1 MSCVTWLPKSTM
13 RTRICSGSRGG
24 GPSCAGLRGAGAGVR
39 SAVSFIM
46 AGGYSSVF
54 ESAMTSN
61 WLMQSLDQHRGARMA
76 GAEQDD
82 FEAWIRRSI
91 DAYHESALIYAA
103 VKLGLPET
111 MGTRSWTVEGL
122 ATELGLPQPHLARF
136 MRGLSSLGVC

>member
-13 RTRICSGSRGG
+13 RTRICSGSRAA
-24 GPSCAGLRGAGAGVR
+24 PSCAALAGAGAGAG

-61 WLMQSLDQHRGARMA
+61 WLMQSIDYHRGGRVA

-82 FEAWIRRSI
+82 LEARIRRSI
-91 DAYHESALIYAA
+91 DAFHEAAVVYAA
-103 VKLGLPET
+103 VKPGSPEKI
-111 MGTRSWTVEGL
+111 GTTNWASV
-122 ATELGLPQPHLARF
+122 
-136 MRGLSSLGVC
+136 S